1 MNQLMTNRLALRH
14 LALAGV
20 LALAGALGIAAGA
33 RAEQA
38 AGIVSLYTTGQQAI
52 SPELAIR
59 VTDASVLDR
68 QLSITGEVVNVSR
81 DTFNTMQLVL
91 TLENGS
97 EQRVSVGRLGPGA
110 SRPVQAQLAT
120 ESDLKPA
127 ILRVSVAETSI
138 DRSPGARRGR

>member
-1 MNQLMTNRLALRH
+1 MNQLMTNRIALR
-14 LALAGV
+14 LALASA
-20 LALAGALGIAAGA
+20 LALVGALGVTTGA

-38 AGIVSLYTTGQQAI
+38 AGIVSLYTSGQQPI

-59 VTDASVLDR
+59 VTDASLQDR

-91 TLENGS
+91 ALENGS
-97 EQRVSVGRLGPGA
+97 DQRVSIGRLVPGG
-110 SRPVQAQLAT
+110 SRQVQAQLAT

-138 DRSPGARRGR
+138 DRSPTARRRH